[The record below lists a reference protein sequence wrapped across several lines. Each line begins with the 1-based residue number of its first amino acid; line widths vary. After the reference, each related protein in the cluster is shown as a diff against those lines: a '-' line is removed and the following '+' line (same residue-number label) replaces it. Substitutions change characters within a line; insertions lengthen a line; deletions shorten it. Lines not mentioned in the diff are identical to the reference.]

1 LIDALAKYKRLH
13 GRYPMQLE
21 DLPDPVSHPYLG
33 DGYSY
38 QSVDTGEWCQLQY
51 AVDPKIGFEW
61 TSDTKRWTEIQMMLL
76 PIY

>member
-1 LIDALAKYKRLH
+1 
-13 GRYPMQLE
+13 
-21 DLPDPVSHPYLG
+21 LPDPVSHPYLG